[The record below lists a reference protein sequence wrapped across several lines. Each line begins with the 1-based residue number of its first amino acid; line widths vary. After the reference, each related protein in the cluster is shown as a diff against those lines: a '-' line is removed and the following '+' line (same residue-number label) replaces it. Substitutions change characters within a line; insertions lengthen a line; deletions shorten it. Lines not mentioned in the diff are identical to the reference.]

1 MGDDLADTIA
11 HATRSLLDELAL
23 LRAEGA
29 ALRHEL
35 EGYDPDADL
44 PESVRLLIADVRE
57 TIPVG
62 PRTTLPAPEE
72 EWFE

>member
-1 MGDDLADTIA
+1 MGDELVESIA
-11 HATRSLLDELAL
+11 ETTRSLLDELAL

-29 ALRHEL
+29 MLRHEL

-62 PRTTLPAPEE
+62 PRTTLPAPDE